1 MNTKTCLPCTNFDY
15 VKRVCL
21 DGTPA
26 QPTNVPTTP
35 TTPTNPTMP
44 STPAVQP
51 VQRMTNLQ
59 NPSGILLPSD
69 KSLPEYTK

>member
-26 QPTNVPTTP
+26 QPTNV
-35 TTPTNPTMP
+35 PTNPTMP